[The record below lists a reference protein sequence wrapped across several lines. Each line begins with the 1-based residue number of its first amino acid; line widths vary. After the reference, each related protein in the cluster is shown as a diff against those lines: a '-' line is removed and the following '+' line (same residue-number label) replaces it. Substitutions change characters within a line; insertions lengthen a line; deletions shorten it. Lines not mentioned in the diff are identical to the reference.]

1 MKRLVLLATLLA
13 FVLGM
18 AASAHAVT
26 MKASGQYIIEFL
38 VSDNFDL
45 NEKANTSSDRN
56 GDFNVFQR
64 FRTQFDFIANEN
76 LKGVLATEI
85 GSTADEQRWGGQNYR
100 FHDRFNGINVR
111 RAYVDFKIPGT
122 KIANRVGYQG
132 INLPAAYGG
141 GSLIL
146 DDEVAGVFTTIPV
159 IDEVSVV
166 AGYAR
171 LYDYDNTDNPSGTSN
186 SSVDA
191 ATLIVPVKLDGFK
204 FAPFF
209 MYAYAGGAAVND
221 LATDTSYSNSA
232 RRMIRGLT
240 GPGAPT
246 INGRNA
252 YWGGTSFEMTYF
264 DPIKVMADV
273 NYGSASGTHNLD
285 SEDRS
290 GWMFDLAVDYT
301 GLDFMTPELFFAYT
315 SREDDKTSNGSERMP
330 MLTARNWG
338 VGSFFFNGDTLIEGT
353 PNGTTD
359 ARNLGFWAV
368 GLQLKDI
375 SFIDQL
381 KHTFIVMYAQGTNDK
396 DLVGVAGS
404 NYYSYG
410 YTLTEKDHIW
420 EVDLN
425 TSYKLYDELTLSFD
439 LGYIN
444 NGYDKDV
451 WASSAT
457 RDPADAYKLSTGI
470 KYEF

>member
-45 NEKANTSSDRN
+45 NENANTASDRN

-85 GSTADEQRWGGQNYR
+85 GDSADNQRWGGANFH
-100 FHDRFNGINVR
+100 FHDRDNSFRIR
-111 RAYVDFKIPGT
+111 RAYIDFKIPDT
-122 KIANRVGYQG
+122 KIANRVGFQG
-132 INLPAAYGG
+132 VNLPAAYGG

-171 LYDYDNTDNPSGTSN
+171 LYDFDNTDSVSGTSN
-186 SSVDA
+186 TSVDA
-191 ATLIVPVKLDGFK
+191 GALIVPVKLDGFK

-209 MYAYAGGAAVND
+209 MYAYAGGAAVQEFGAGTNG
-221 LATDTSYSNSA
+221 SA
-232 RRMIRGLT
+232 RMVRGLT
-240 GPGAPT
+240 SQGS
-246 INGRNA
+246 NLEGRKV

-273 NYGSASGTHNLD
+273 NYGSASGVGD
-285 SEDRS
+285 VDDRS

-301 GLDFMTPELFFAYT
+301 GFDFMTPELFFAWT
-315 SREDDKTSNGSERMP
+315 SGEDDKTTNGSERMP
-330 MLTARNWG
+330 ILTARNWG
-338 VGSFFFNGDTLIEGT
+338 VGSFFFNGDSLIEGT

-359 ARNLGFWAV
+359 ARQLGFWAV

-375 SFIDQL
+375 SFIEKL
-381 KHTFIVMYAQGTNDK
+381 KHTFIVMYAKGTNDEN
-396 DLVGVAGS
+396 LVAGG

-425 TSYKLYDELTLSFD
+425 NSYKLYDELTLTFD

-457 RDPADAYKLSTGI
+457 RNPADAYKLSTGL

>member
-45 NEKANTSSDRN
+45 NEKANTASDRN

-111 RAYVDFKIPGT
+111 RAYIDFKIPGT
-122 KIANRVGYQG
+122 KIANRIGYQG

-171 LYDYDNTDNPSGTSN
+171 LYDFDNTDSVSGTSN
-186 SSVDA
+186 TSVDA
-191 ATLIVPVKLDGFK
+191 GALIVPVKLDGFK

-209 MYAYAGGAAVND
+209 MYAYAGGAAMQDIGVGTNGSSR
-221 LATDTSYSNSA
+221 LV
-232 RRMIRGLT
+232 RGLT
-240 GPGAPT
+240 SQGS
-246 INGRNA
+246 NLEGRKV

-273 NYGSASGTHNLD
+273 NYGNASGVGD
-285 SEDRS
+285 VDDRS
-290 GWMFDLAVDYT
+290 GWLVDLAVDYT
-301 GLDFMTPELFFAYT
+301 GFDFMTPELFFAWT
-315 SREDDKTSNGSERMP
+315 SGEDDDSSNGSERMP
-330 MLTARNWG
+330 MLTGRNWG
-338 VGSFFFNGDTLIEGT
+338 VGSFFFNGDSLIEGT

-359 ARNLGFWAV
+359 ARQLGFWAV

-375 SFIDQL
+375 SFIEKL

-396 DLVGVAGS
+396 DLVTTGS

-410 YTLTEKDHIW
+410 YTLTDKDHIW

-425 TSYKLYDELTLSFD
+425 SSYKLYDELTLTFD

-444 NGYDKDV
+444 NGYDEDV
-451 WASSAT
+451 WANTAS
-457 RDPADAYKLSTGI
+457 RDRSDAYKLSTGI